1 MASGTAPEA
10 PVDRVSASAAMG
22 YSRSKLVAEILLD
35 RAARLSRVRSAVCR
49 VGIIAGPVETV
60 AGMWNKHE
68 YIPSVS
74 NARGVGRVKT
84 THVATTVNGGGD
96 VSKLPY

>member
-1 MASGTAPEA
+1 MSSVSTVASMASGTAPEA

-49 VGIIAGPVETV
+49 AGIIAGPVETV
-60 AGMWNKHE
+60 TGMWNKHE

-74 NARGVGRVKT
+74 G
-84 THVATTVNGGGD
+84 
-96 VSKLPY
+96 

>member
-10 PVDRVSASAAMG
+10 PLDRVSASAAMG

-35 RAARLSRVRSAVCR
+35 RAAQRSRVRSAVCR
-49 VGIIAGPVETV
+49 VGVVAGPVETM
-60 AGMWNKHE
+60 AGMWNRHE

-74 NARGVGRVKT
+74 EVVVVVIWY
-84 THVATTVNGGGD
+84 HCQGGD
-96 VSKLPY
+96 GPH